1 MIFVETGI
9 NKSDLVVLESHVI
22 YSLNKPKAAARLYVM
37 QCTQS
42 INDDIQ
48 VPIKD
53 LIERLVHSP
62 ILLIFLNTV

>member
-9 NKSDLVVLESHVI
+9 NKSDLVVLEGHIV

-42 INDDIQ
+42 INDDIR

-62 ILLIFLNTV
+62 TFSIFLNTV